1 MQRILNLHS
10 DNKMYQDKL
19 IISSANLE
27 AYNTIIR
34 WNKWQDNR
42 VLLIGPKK
50 SGKTLLANLWK
61 KKTGAIL
68 ANNIDDLYDSTRIIV
83 DNLEYFKDEE
93 LINIINFAQE
103 KSILLL
109 VISSSYPIFK
119 LRDLNSRIISTY
131 KVIIK
136 QPDEKLVKLLI
147 SSFFKNKQI
156 LISNDIIDFIY
167 LNIEREYSA
176 INRILNIINEQAMIK
191 KRKITLQFIKEIC
204 TTLYR
209 SHEI

>member
-1 MQRILNLHS
+1 MIT
-10 DNKMYQDKL
+10 
-19 IISSANLE
+19 ANLDFKNKLVNGTQ
-27 AYNTIIR
+27 AIFQGFKSDKAII
-34 WNKWQDNR
+34 
-42 VLLIGPKK
+42 
-50 SGKTLLANLWK
+50 
-61 KKTGAIL
+61 
-68 ANNIDDLYDSTRIIV
+68 
-83 DNLEYFKDEE
+83 DNLEKFQDEN

-103 KSILLL
+103 KAIFLLL
-109 VISSSYPIFK
+109 TSSHYPFFK
-119 LRDLNSRIISTY
+119 LKDLNSRIKSIY
-131 KVIIK
+131 KITIK
-136 QPDEKLVKLLI
+136 YPDEKLAKLLI

-209 SHEI
+209 SYET